1 MYVSPCHFY
10 LCIITHLMR
19 MISNDLLELQ
29 SCGTTST
36 FTVLLIEKC
45 VILYPKADNT
55 FSAMA

>member
-1 MYVSPCHFY
+1 
-10 LCIITHLMR
+10 MR

-45 VILYPKADNT
+45 VIFILRLIIHFLLWLEWLIVTKICYGK
-55 FSAMA
+55 